1 MADQGWMVDDGTCD
15 LCVRGQCWLCL
26 SPVTWPA
33 ERGVDQL
40 TCCCNEG
47 YDLGTRPAGGG
58 GS

>member
-1 MADQGWMVDDGTCD
+1 MVDDGTCD